1 LPLRVAARLFC
12 LGLNCYIIRNF
23 GTIVLFLRT
32 GVVPRGQKVGQ
43 TLPLL
48 PNCAPQLLLSPLAF
62 TAVIKHAAAQF
73 CKIGTTCPTHLQREL
88 ARVVLFL
95 RGYFWRQAQMA
106 RVALGTSISILPSIQ
121 IMQSSSSLHHNNHV
135 VVIISS
141 CNFII
146 MQQSNR
152 RCIAIV
158 SQRLH
163 QQQTQQLTGTSI

>member
-1 LPLRVAARLFC
+1 MHAFPP
-12 LGLNCYIIRNF
+12 NCYHIIRNF

-106 RVALGTSISILPSIQ
+106 RVALGTSISILLPSIQ

>member
-1 LPLRVAARLFC
+1 MRVW
-12 LGLNCYIIRNF
+12 GLLSFEQSHRGHIIRNF

-73 CKIGTTCPTHLQREL
+73 CKIGTTCPTHLQQEL